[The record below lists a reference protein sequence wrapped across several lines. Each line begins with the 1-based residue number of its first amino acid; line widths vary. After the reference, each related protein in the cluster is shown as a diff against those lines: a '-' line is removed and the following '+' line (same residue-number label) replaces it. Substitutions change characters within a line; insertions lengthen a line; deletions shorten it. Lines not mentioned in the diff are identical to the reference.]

1 MIVRRKMRL
10 LTAEKAE
17 RERNTRE
24 RKNVDAILRAQQTYG
39 QVLLAKL
46 AKATRRRDVDRRLA
60 RDKNVARLID
70 RLKDLGLAVPTEI
83 GYDVLLQR
91 SRRA

>member
-1 MIVRRKMRL
+1 MRL

-39 QVLLAKL
+39 QVFLAKL

-60 RDKNVARLID
+60 
-70 RLKDLGLAVPTEI
+70 
-83 GYDVLLQR
+83 
-91 SRRA
+91 

>member
-39 QVLLAKL
+39 QVFLAKL

-60 RDKNVARLID
+60 
-70 RLKDLGLAVPTEI
+70 
-83 GYDVLLQR
+83 
-91 SRRA
+91 